1 MITRQEKE
9 SSNPYLSKNLSAE
22 EHERLTAKLKNDPE
36 LLREL
41 LRHQTPEDETSAD
54 ALLFNDFD
62 AAAQNNL
69 DKQIRSYLL
78 RDPKVEGEKFAE
90 LEELIIEDER
100 YLERMMLVESEL
112 IEDYLRGGILTTEEK
127 KGFDNYFL
135 VTPEYR
141 EKLKFI
147 ESTALSYAVAKQE
160 KNELPVAA
168 PVPVE
173 PRTWSWLESLFSFMR
188 SSNLVV
194 GTAAGVLLFL
204 FIGTIWWLSGR
215 AERQNDLIAVAPTNE
230 SVSNL
235 NRSSHLNPSEN
246 LNQSGNLNQFADT
259 NENNQP
265 FPSPSKTP
273 QTTNAP
279 TPPKLPQTNQTQK
292 QNEVPT
298 PTPPINAPRSV
309 VFALFP
315 GVLRGGGDSGAEQK
329 IGNGKESVELRLRL
343 DINREYEDYRI
354 VVQNFDSKEI
364 GRREKL
370 KASKKTIITSLP
382 AAAFQPDDY
391 TVILSGKT
399 KGEYV
404 DLARYNFRILK

>member
-1 MITRQEKE
+1 MITRQENE
-9 SSNPYLSKNLSAE
+9 SSSPYLNTNLSAE
-22 EHERLTAKLKNDPE
+22 EHERRTAELKNDPE

-41 LRHQTPEDETSAD
+41 LRHQTPEDEKSAD

-62 AAAQNNL
+62 TAAQNNL
-69 DKQIRSYLL
+69 DGELKSYLL
-78 RDPKVEGEKFAE
+78 RDPKVEDEKFAE

-112 IEDYLRGGILTTEEK
+112 IEDYLRGNILTTDEK
-127 KGFDNYFL
+127 QRFDNYFL
-135 VTPEYR
+135 ITPERR

-147 ESTALSYAVAKQE
+147 ESMALSYSSVKQE
-160 KNELPVAA
+160 LPIAE

-173 PRTWSWLESLFSFMR
+173 PRTWSWLESLFSFMP

-194 GTAAGVLLFL
+194 GTAAAGVLLFL
-204 FIGTIWWLSGR
+204 SIGTIWWLSGR
-215 AERQNDLIAVAPTNE
+215 TGRQDELIAVAPTNE

-235 NRSSHLNPSEN
+235 NRSNSLNPSEN
-246 LNQSGNLNQFADT
+246 LNQSANT
-259 NENNQP
+259 SEISK
-265 FPSPSKTP
+265 PSPSPKIS
-273 QTTNAP
+273 TTTVP
-279 TPPKLPQTNQTQK
+279 TPTKLPQTNQAQK
-292 QNEVPT
+292 QNRELT
-298 PTPPINAPRSV
+298 PTPPVNTPRSV

-315 GVLRGGGDSGAEQK
+315 GVLRGGNSGVEQK
-329 IGNGKESVELRLRL
+329 IGDGKESVELRLRL
-343 DINREYEDYRI
+343 DISHNYEDYRI
-354 VVQNFDSKEI
+354 VVQDFDGKEI

-370 KASKKTIITSLP
+370 KESKNTIITSLP